1 MIQNLC
7 TLTTDHIP
15 LLVSYLK
22 KYPQESCDYSVCN
35 LLTWGKIYNNQFCQY
50 KDRLVIFNPMYS
62 YVFFPL
68 GEPMRPQ
75 ELAELI
81 QDFQEH
87 DPKSSMIQIPQNYV
101 QNHPDLEQY
110 FELKE
115 DRDWDDYVYSIQKM
129 VELTGKK
136 LAKKKNLI
144 SQFRR
149 LYPEYKVLAITGYYR
164 ENLIRFTQKW
174 QREREVEGE
183 YLNTEFKAI
192 QNTLEMWDKLPVDGI
207 IICLN
212 QMMVAYSIFS
222 PQNKCMA
229 TVHFEKFDPEK
240 KGSAQIINWE
250 TALYLQS
257 QYKWINREQDIGL
270 PGLRQAKTS
279 YMPDRMI
286 KFISG
291 KLKDLNE

>member
-1 MIQNLC
+1 
-7 TLTTDHIP
+7 
-15 LLVSYLK
+15 
-22 KYPQESCDYSVCN
+22 
-35 LLTWGKIYNNQFCQY
+35 
-50 KDRLVIFNPMYS
+50 MYS

-136 LAKKKNLI
+136 LAKKKNLV

-149 LYPEYKVLAITGYYR
+149 LYPEYKVLAITEYYR

-291 KLKDLNE
+291 KLKV